1 MEETS
6 SSSHQA
12 VLATQQSTFPA
23 QRGEWFNYRE
33 TPRAIRKCGNSHSQH
48 PQVSILQVQLRIP
61 KTKHGRMRGGNAN
74 ARGKSTRTPA
84 LQTLRHMDNHCHQ
97 QKEFATRTP
106 QSTVC
111 FLDLLN
117 PSSLLLKILDSAT
130 GAKPR
135 EQPVSMCGGS
145 TSPHMST

>member
-1 MEETS
+1 MPEEKAPELLLSKPYGTWTIT
-6 SSSHQA
+6 
-12 VLATQQSTFPA
+12 ATN
-23 QRGEWFNYRE
+23 R
-33 TPRAIRKCGNSHSQH
+33 
-48 PQVSILQVQLRIP
+48 
-61 KTKHGRMRGGNAN
+61 
-74 ARGKSTRTPA
+74 
-84 LQTLRHMDNHCHQ
+84 
-97 QKEFATRTP
+97 KEFATRTP